1 MLYQFLLRNYHYKIF
16 SCCCCSAVAVAV
28 AMCRNGLGEELELQ
42 NIIYIIYILLD
53 DEITLLISQKL
64 EAVQHSVETLTK

>member
-1 MLYQFLLRNYHYKIF
+1 MLYQFLLRNYQYKIF
-16 SCCCCSAVAVAV
+16 SCCCCSAVVAV

>member
-1 MLYQFLLRNYHYKIF
+1 
-16 SCCCCSAVAVAV
+16 
-28 AMCRNGLGEELELQ
+28 MCRNGLGEELELQ

-64 EAVQHSVETLTK
+64 EAVQHSVETLTKW